1 MAVVTRKTTAM
12 TNSDAVPP
20 VLNNPGVQ
28 HQFLRSQVGT
38 LETVAGDSVNSVYA
52 IARVP
57 SNARIDSIRLFN
69 DADASLAADVGIYPK
84 GQTAAVASAIDADFF
99 ASAVAFSAAS
109 TVGVDV
115 THESG
120 VFNIDDIEKPLWQA
134 LGLSSDPCTEYDI
147 ALTLT
152 GAATGAA
159 TVTSKVSYVI

>member
-1 MAVVTRKTTAM
+1 MAVVTRKVTAIS
-12 TNSDAVPP
+12 NDDAVPAI
-20 VLNNPGVQ
+20 LNAPGVE

-38 LETVAGDSVNSVYA
+38 LETVAADSIASVYV

-57 SNARIDSIRLFN
+57 SNARVNAIRLFN
-69 DADASLAADVGIYPK
+69 DADATLAADVGLYPA
-84 GQTAAVASAIDADFF
+84 GQTALAASAVDADFF

-120 VFNIDDIEKPLWQA
+120 VFNIDDVEKPLWLA
-134 LGLSSDPCTEYDI
+134 LGLTRDPCVLYDI

-152 GAATGAA
+152 AAATGVA
-159 TVTSKVSYVI
+159 TISSKVDYVI

>member
-1 MAVVTRKTTAM
+1 MAVVTRKASAVA
-12 TNSDAVPP
+12 NSDAVPP

-28 HQFLRSQVGT
+28 HQFLRSQAGT
-38 LETVAGDSVNSVYA
+38 LETVAGDSIASVYV

-69 DADASLAADVGIYPK
+69 DADATLAADVGLYPA
-84 GQTAAVASAIDADFF
+84 GRTSAISLAVDADFF

-120 VFNIDDIEKPLWQA
+120 VFNIDDCEKMLWQA
-134 LGLSSDPCTEYDI
+134 LGLAADPCVEYDI

-159 TVTSKVSYVI
+159 TISSKVSYVI

>member
-1 MAVVTRKTTAM
+1 MAVVTRKTTAI
-12 TNSDAVPP
+12 TNADSTPV
-20 VLNNPGVQ
+20 VLNNPGMS
-28 HQFLRSQVGT
+28 HQFLRQQAGT
-38 LETVAGDSVNSVYA
+38 LETVAGDSVGSKYV

-57 SNARIDSIRLFN
+57 SNARMDSIRLFN
-69 DADASLAADVGIYPK
+69 DADATLAADVGVY
-84 GQTAAVASAIDADFF
+84 AANGAVVDADFF

-120 VFNIDDIEKPLWQA
+120 VFNIDDVDKPLWQA
-134 LGLSSDPCTEYDI
+134 LGLTSDPCVLYDI

-159 TVTSKVSYVI
+159 TISAKVSYVV